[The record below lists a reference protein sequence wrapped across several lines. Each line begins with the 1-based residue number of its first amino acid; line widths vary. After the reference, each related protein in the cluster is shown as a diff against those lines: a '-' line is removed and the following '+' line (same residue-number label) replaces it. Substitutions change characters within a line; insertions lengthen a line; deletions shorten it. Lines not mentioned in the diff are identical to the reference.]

1 MYGTVCERGAPSAGI
16 PSLAKQTLTGP
27 TTESPAIEIGAAL
40 PYEVREAPTVYRTL
54 PGATVVDEST
64 FEGTAAIYVVIP
76 DGYTTIQ
83 PNAFK
88 GCTQLKYI
96 RIPATVE
103 QIGASAFDGCS
114 GVYVIGKE
122 LSKAETMCQG
132 SSNFTFII
140 GVDE

>member
-1 MYGTVCERGAPSAGI
+1 MPFLGWYRDGKPYDFNKPVASSTAVYAGWE
-16 PSLAKQTLTGP
+16 PNQKVSF
-27 TTESPAIEIGAAL
+27 
-40 PYEVREAPTVYRTL
+40 TL
-54 PGATVVDEST
+54 PTGATVVDEST

-83 PNAFK
+83 SNAFK